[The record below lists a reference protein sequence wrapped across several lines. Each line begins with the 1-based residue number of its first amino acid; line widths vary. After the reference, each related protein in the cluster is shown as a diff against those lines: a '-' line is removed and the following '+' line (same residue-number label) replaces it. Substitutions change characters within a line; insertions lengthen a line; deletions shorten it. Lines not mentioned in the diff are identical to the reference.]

1 MRRAVLIT
9 AALLASGLLG
19 GCEAT
24 QLAARGPIVTPV
36 GNPAPLVPQGQDAFS
51 ISASNSRMEQPQPAS
66 PNSLWR
72 TGARDFFH
80 DQRASRVGD
89 IVTVL
94 IQIDDSAKTSNATTA
109 TKTSNNTA
117 GVTNFFG
124 LETIAKKWLPPG
136 FDPARAITTDSSL
149 AAAGVGGVTRQ
160 EQISL
165 TVAAVVTQVLPNG
178 NLVIQGRQEVKTN
191 NDTRILTVGG
201 IVRPEDI
208 SSSNTIMHT
217 QIAEARI
224 DYGGKGDVAAVQK
237 TGVGTGL
244 LQRLLPF

>member
-1 MRRAVLIT
+1 MRRSVPLLILFAST
-9 AALLASGLLG
+9 TLAA
-19 GCEAT
+19 CEAT
-24 QLAARGPIVTPV
+24 QQAAFGPVVTPV
-36 GNPAPLVPQGQDAFS
+36 SNPAPLVAQDPDALS
-51 ISASNSRMEQPQPAS
+51 IAAAQTRVPPPQPAS

-72 TGARDFFH
+72 TGARAFFN

-89 IVTVL
+89 ILTVL

-109 TKTSNNTA
+109 TKTSANTA
-117 GVTNFFG
+117 GVANFFG
-124 LETIAKKWLPPG
+124 LETLAKKWLPPG
-136 FDPARAITTDSSL
+136 FDPAHAITTNSSL
-149 AAAGVGGVTRQ
+149 AAAGTGGIDRQ
-160 EQISL
+160 EQITL
-165 TVAAVVTQVLPNG
+165 TIAAVVTQVLPNG

-191 NDTRILTVGG
+191 NDTRILTIGG

-208 SSSNTIMHT
+208 SAANTIMHT

-224 DYGGKGDVAAVQK
+224 DYGGRGDVAAVQK